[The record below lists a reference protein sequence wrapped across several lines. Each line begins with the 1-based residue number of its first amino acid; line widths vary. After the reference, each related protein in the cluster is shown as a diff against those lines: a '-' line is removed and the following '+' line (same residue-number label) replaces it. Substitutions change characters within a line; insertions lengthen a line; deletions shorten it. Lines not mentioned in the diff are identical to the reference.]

1 MIGPCLDENPKKFWS
16 HIRNCKSEDNGIPP
30 LRSDSKL
37 CSTDKDKA
45 EALNSYFYS
54 FFKEELPAPFKGNS
68 QYNFIS
74 DLKIFCQGV
83 LKQLNS
89 IKARGPDESPTRV
102 LKELAPAIALRLCST
117 IQQSY
122 DTDLMPSD

>member
-1 MIGPCLDENPKKFWS
+1 MKTRRNFGRTF
-16 HIRNCKSEDNGIPP
+16 RNCKSEDNGIPP

-37 CSTDKDKA
+37 CSTDRDKA

-74 DLKIFCQGV
+74 DLKISV
-83 LKQLNS
+83 KEYLNN
-89 IKARGPDESPTRV
+89 
-102 LKELAPAIALRLCST
+102 
-117 IQQSY
+117 
-122 DTDLMPSD
+122 